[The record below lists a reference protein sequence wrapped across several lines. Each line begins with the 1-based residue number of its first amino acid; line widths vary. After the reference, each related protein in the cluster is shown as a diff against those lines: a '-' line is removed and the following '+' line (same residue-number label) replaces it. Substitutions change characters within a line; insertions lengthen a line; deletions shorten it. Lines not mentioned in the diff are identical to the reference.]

1 MEREQLN
8 PCCNMC
14 KDMLSRLVYLVSLL
28 ARKRIGCVLR
38 SGDST
43 ARIWDLSRGRGSP
56 LSTALP
62 HKTDKNQQS
71 KDVTTLD
78 WNGDGSL
85 LATGSYDGIARIWSR
100 SGEAATLAPSSLQ
113 KPLGC
118 SASLCR

>member
-1 MEREQLN
+1 V
-8 PCCNMC
+8 P
-14 KDMLSRLVYLVSLL
+14 
-28 ARKRIGCVLR
+28 R

-100 SGEAATLAPSSLQ
+100 SGEAAIVSHPPCCRSL
-113 KPLGC
+113 LRC
-118 SASLCR
+118 SAVLCCFNKQHTQLHHACMVSATRMRCEPSVLQP